1 MEGGELIGSLV
12 IASDGYGVYLGCF
25 LGSFLS
31 LLHHHLHSSCTRCY
45 EGPLLLDFGFCV
57 ILSVCVCVCV
67 PLLFWVYFVL
77 SRLCDIHFLYIGAL
91 FYSLYLF
98 SFFISPFSYYLSI
111 LYFYLHLGES
121 KSNSKSNS
129 KSSLPTTYYLYER
142 CLCLFLYTRPHLGKV
157 YSPFESLFVV
167 ERGEIRVSLC
177 LGGDQDRVASR
188 IQTCPNPRSRMGDGW
203 WALKCL
209 ANISSLHT

>member
-1 MEGGELIGSLV
+1 
-12 IASDGYGVYLGCF
+12 
-25 LGSFLS
+25 
-31 LLHHHLHSSCTRCY
+31 
-45 EGPLLLDFGFCV
+45 
-57 ILSVCVCVCV
+57 
-67 PLLFWVYFVL
+67 
-77 SRLCDIHFLYIGAL
+77 L

-121 KSNSKSNS
+121 KSKSNSNSKSNSKSKS

-188 IQTCPNPRSRMGDGW
+188 IQTCPNPRSRMGDG
-203 WALKCL
+203 
-209 ANISSLHT
+209 